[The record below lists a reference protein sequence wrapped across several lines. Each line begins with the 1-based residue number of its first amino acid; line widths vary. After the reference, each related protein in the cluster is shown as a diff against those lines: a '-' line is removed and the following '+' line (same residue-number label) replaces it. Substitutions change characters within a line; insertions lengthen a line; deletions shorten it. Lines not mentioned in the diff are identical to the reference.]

1 MTVLSYIK
9 SELLKST
16 FKRNAIIGMLL
27 VLVVQV
33 TAVVYFKTNSI
44 LLYEYVDKP
53 SCSYTTYCFYKLSV
67 IHKNCIL
74 LLIAVFY
81 FDLFLSQSVN
91 SKNLELLP
99 ISKWNELIGYLILNT
114 LLVSFFI
121 MTLSILLNKQFSL
134 FIPDLYWED
143 SPIAKKSYFY
153 HVTIESLIVLPLVVL
168 VANFCYKLNQT
179 SIILIGA
186 MLLLLLNSTS
196 LAIGS
201 KNVELLKI
209 ANFK

>member
-9 SELLKST
+9 FELLKST

-53 SCSYTTYCFYKLSV
+53 NCSYTTYCFYKLSV
-67 IHKNCIL
+67 IHKYSIL

-91 SKNLELLP
+91 SKNLEFLP
-99 ISKWNELIGYLILNT
+99 ISKWNELIGNLILNT

-121 MTLSILLNKQFSL
+121 MTLSVLLNKQFSL

-153 HVTIESLIVLPLVVL
+153 RVTIESLIVLPLVVL

-186 MLLLLLNSTS
+186 MLLLLLNSTN

>member
-9 SELLKST
+9 FELLKST

-53 SCSYTTYCFYKLSV
+53 NCSYTTYCFYKLSV
-67 IHKNCIL
+67 IHKYSIL

-91 SKNLELLP
+91 SKNLEFLP
-99 ISKWNELIGYLILNT
+99 ISKWNELIGNLILNT

-121 MTLSILLNKQFSL
+121 MTLSVLLNKQFSL

-153 HVTIESLIVLPLVVL
+153 RVTIESLIVLPLVVL